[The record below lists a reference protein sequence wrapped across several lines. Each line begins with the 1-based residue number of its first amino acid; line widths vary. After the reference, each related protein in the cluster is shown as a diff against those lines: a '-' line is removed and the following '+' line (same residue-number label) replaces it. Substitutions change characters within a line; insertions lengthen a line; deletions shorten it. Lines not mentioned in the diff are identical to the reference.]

1 MVKWYFFYFQKRDWT
16 FDRRT
21 LPPLF
26 TWYLHTPSISQTAT
40 TSVILYLDYSMYR
53 NCMGFH
59 LFHPSNINWPCTILV
74 TIYHNSHMWH
84 QLKCILCGREIC
96 SIGLRCNQQYFK
108 YTSDLKDTFYIMIQ
122 LCSFFFHTQD
132 FTPPL
137 FFYTKKKKKKCE
149 VCLYF
154 GRFL

>member
-1 MVKWYFFYFQKRDWT
+1 MIFFL
-16 FDRRT
+16 
-21 LPPLF
+21 LPKEGLNFWPTNPSPLF

-40 TSVILYLDYSMYR
+40 TSVILYLEYSMYR

-108 YTSDLKDTFYIMIQ
+108 YTSDLKDTFFYIMIQ
-122 LCSFFFHTQD
+122 LCSFFSIRKISPHPHFSI
-132 FTPPL
+132 P
-137 FFYTKKKKKKCE
+137 KKKKKCE